1 VGLWA
6 LHPTLTRPVAI
17 PNRNKFCF
25 DKKLIKDPC
34 EILCNACFY
43 MKYWAGL
50 HDAGF
55 KKAIIENAAILLKAT
70 IYPSFEVPV

>member
-1 VGLWA
+1 
-6 LHPTLTRPVAI
+6 
-17 PNRNKFCF
+17 
-25 DKKLIKDPC
+25 
-34 EILCNACFY
+34 